1 MVTNG
6 FLTGQ
11 PWTTQRFDPKECD
24 GKWMV
29 LAMSDKGKNS
39 WNYLKHNPKNGLFEA
54 ELDLPSKNDVHIMLY
69 CEGVNRSEDDKQMQ
83 SQYNKIKQETG
94 NAVTDEQLDQCF
106 APKNMIPF
114 GGIYFKTD
122 YLSQSKETAS
132 IVHMREDIYCML
144 SSPDHFSVCVTKTEK
159 TVNDNEKKTEMIE
172 NELTKLSDQIEA
184 INMEDQDKKF
194 EFMKKKWGEN
204 MANQLRQDVQQI
216 SFGEQSSQSWS
227 QGIGLKGMP
236 PSMYENTTNQQLNDT
251 IHRDSVNALQGMLD
265 SMKNRNI
272 NARDLSTKQLFLEW
286 DRYIRIKVPTQYRYT
301 FDETETPPPK
311 LDPNKKVIMGDQAKA
326 GAGYYKATLNHMRAN
341 MHTSIAAISELQK
354 INQQFNSDALK
365 QHLDHCLWSLTCK
378 TFGDVNK
385 DCEDQSDW
393 EKALL
398 RAFKDKDLI
407 EREINVRTLK
417 ENTSITR
424 VQADVSKVLN
434 TPTESKMKNDMKF
447 VANIIEKNINI
458 TSHGIDRGHN
468 NFQCGVLN
476 FASGAKLDDIP
487 QQKETVSRA
496 YDKSDVKE
504 IIKLWNTQLG
514 GHSQE
519 NELSLIDRVYD
530 AETGVWMITM
540 KTGNAM
546 EGTGVVLSTCNEKK
560 ICNSLNSCMGLEV
573 HASAN
578 DTASFEALNRVA
590 TLNKALSTMSIKGTP
605 EEIISTMTQITTQLA
620 LKRPNVKLTQISNRA
635 GQNFAKIFCA
645 VNGLQCYS
653 ITKSG
658 VRVQADVSNVTNT
671 PTTTLQADVSNI
683 TEENA
688 EFFVLDVK
696 KDKKYDAIIKKLGRM
711 FSATYAN
718 QRETDKLQNE
728 MFSAM
733 DRAGINT
740 KIPNHQNTALRG
752 TLTWE
757 KFKVEN
763 VMADFFIQ
771 VSPFTTEQEVEESIR
786 KSLNDSH
793 KGFKIDVIPGEAQG
807 LRQLVLEMRVII
819 TS

>member
-1 MVTNG
+1 MRKTISFLRGMVTNG
-6 FLTGQ
+6 ILTGQ
-11 PWTTQRFDPKECD
+11 PWTTQGFDPKECD

-29 LAMSDKGKNS
+29 LAMSDKGKTS

-69 CEGVNRSEDDKQMQ
+69 CEGVNCSEDDKKIKD
-83 SQYNKIKQETG
+83 QYGKIKQETG

-114 GGIYFKTD
+114 GGIYINTD
-122 YLSQSKETAS
+122 HLSQSEEPAS
-132 IVHMREDIYCML
+132 IVHMREDIYCKL
-144 SSPDHFSVCVTKTEK
+144 TSPEHDSVNSQDIMTEII
-159 TVNDNEKKTEMIE
+159 D
-172 NELTKLSDQIEA
+172 NELTKLYDQIED
-184 INMEDQDKKF
+184 INMTDQDKKF

-204 MANQLRQDVQQI
+204 MADQLRQDVQQI
-216 SFGEQSSQSWS
+216 SFGEQSSQSWP

-236 PSMYENTTNQQLNDT
+236 PSMYENMTNQKLNDT
-251 IHRDSVNALQGMLD
+251 IHRDTVNALQGMLE

-272 NARDLSTKQLFLEW
+272 NPRDLSTKHLFLEW
-286 DRYIRIKVPTQYRYT
+286 DRYIRIKVPIQYRYT
-301 FDETETPPPK
+301 FDETETPPPGKK

-407 EREINVRTLK
+407 EREINVRNLK
-417 ENTSITR
+417 C
-424 VQADVSKVLN
+424 
-434 TPTESKMKNDMKF
+434 KMKDDMKF
-447 VANIIEKNINI
+447 VANMIETNITI

-476 FASGAKLDDIP
+476 LASGAKLDDIP
-487 QQKETVSRA
+487 QQKENVSRA
-496 YDKSDVKE
+496 YDKSNVKE

-519 NELSLIDRVYD
+519 NELILINRVYD

-560 ICNSLNSCMGLEV
+560 ICNSLNSCIGLEV

-620 LKRPNVKLTQISNRA
+620 LKRSNVKLTQISNRA
-635 GQNFAKIFCA
+635 GQNFAKIFCV

-653 ITKSG
+653 ITESG

-671 PTTTLQADVSNI
+671 PTTTVQADVSNI
-683 TEENA
+683 TEKNA
-688 EFFVLDVK
+688 EFVVLDVK

-763 VMADFFIQ
+763 VMADFFVQ

-786 KSLNDSH
+786 KSLKDSH
-793 KGFKIDVIPGEAQG
+793 KGFKIAVIPGEAQG
-807 LRQLVLEMRVII
+807 PRQLVLEMRVII